1 MCKAF
6 LFRLVRRA
14 IYLILLRRPEHN
26 QLSGFK
32 SLFKQTF
39 IYGLATVLPR
49 MLSFLLVPLYTSEAV
64 LANPAEYGKISV
76 IFSYFVLFNVILA
89 YGMETA
95 FFRFF
100 NKEEDKDKVVS
111 TSSLSLIISSFG
123 FFVLALIFQNQIAS
137 IIDID
142 VKYIN
147 LVIWI
152 LLLDALVI
160 IPFAWLRANEKP
172 MRYAIIK
179 ILNVIINIGLNL
191 FFLLALKDLAKGGG
205 LFESIYKPNFEIS
218 YIFIANLVASAVTL
232 LVMLSFYVK
241 INYIF
246 DKRLWKLMM
255 RYAMPILIAGV
266 AFSINETF
274 DRILL
279 KELLPPNVAESEIGM
294 YSACYK
300 LALFMTLFATAY
312 RLGIE
317 PYFFSHAKTNNPQ
330 KNYAHILEFFV
341 AFGSIILL
349 AVVVFADAIKP
360 FIIRSEA
367 YWEAMWILPI
377 ILLANFYL
385 GIYHNLS
392 VWYKITDRTKFGAY
406 ISVVGALVTLIIN
419 FMFIETYSY
428 KASAV
433 ATLVAYASM
442 MLLSF
447 YFGRK
452 YYPIPYNLKKIG
464 LYIFLSAG
472 LSMLFFYQYRENYVI
487 GIAMLIVFL
496 GLVVMLEKNQL
507 KQFLKK

>member
-1 MCKAF
+1 MSA
-6 LFRLVRRA
+6 
-14 IYLILLRRPEHN
+14 
-26 QLSGFK
+26 FK

-64 LANPAEYGKISV
+64 LSSPAEYGKVSV

-100 NKEEDKDKVVS
+100 NKEDDKEKVIGTSTISLVVS
-111 TSSLSLIISSFG
+111 SLA
-123 FFVLALIFQNQIAS
+123 FFVIALIFQNQIS
-137 IIDID
+137 SYIDID

-172 MRYAIIK
+172 MRYATIK
-179 ILNVIINIGLNL
+179 IFNVCVNIGLNL
-191 FFLLALKDLAKGGG
+191 FFLLVLKNLAETGN
-205 LFESIYKPNFEIS
+205 LFETIYRPNFEIS
-218 YIFIANLVASAVTL
+218 YIFIANLVASAFTL
-232 LVMLSFYVK
+232 LLMASFYFK
-241 INYIF
+241 LKYKF
-246 DKRLWKLMM
+246 DSRLWKQMM
-255 RYAMPILIAGV
+255 HYAIPVLVAGI

-279 KELLPPNVAESEIGM
+279 KELLPVDVAENDIGM

-317 PYFFSHAKTNNPQ
+317 PYFFSHAKTKNPQ
-330 KNYAHILEFFV
+330 KNYANILEFFV

-349 AVVVFADAIKP
+349 SVVVFADILKP

-367 YWEAMWILPI
+367 YWEAMWIVPI
-377 ILLANFYL
+377 ILLANFCL

-406 ISVVGALVTLIIN
+406 ISVIGAVITLVIN

-433 ATLVAYASM
+433 ATLIAYATM
-442 MLLSF
+442 MLLSY

-464 LYIFLSAG
+464 LYLVVSIGLSA
-472 LSMLFFYQYRENYVI
+472 LSFYQYRGEYLI
-487 GIAMLIVFL
+487 GITLLVVFL
-496 GLVVMLEKNQL
+496 GLVIMLEKNQL
-507 KQFLKK
+507 KQILKR